1 MERRV
6 GQDGRNSMVEG
17 HDAREADGES
27 FELSGEIED
36 FPTKDS
42 RRLIQDL
49 TSTATRVQS
58 NHRIDLP
65 SLKLQS
71 AFAAKPENQYEASDL
86 LKYYDRDLVENVF
99 LAVFKRAPN
108 ETELASELERLRS
121 GRVNKTEFIE
131 SLLHSDEGT
140 KSNVRINGLKSPAAR
155 RISQLPVLG
164 YFMRLLISVA
174 RLPVAIRHQQ
184 QFQTF
189 SLGQQQ
195 QIVDYVNELRD
206 EFLEHSL
213 EVSIIAD
220 VSEAIAMLFDA
231 LAEASGK
238 LAFVQAELSRVLDE
252 LARHQ
257 KESEALKK
265 ESEAL
270 KKESEA
276 LKKEIEALNGNQ
288 EASAASNR
296 EFLIQEQAAIVGT
309 QKMAIAAIEDQLKE
323 LLRMQQQLSADL
335 FSQQERLESIME
347 RQDI

>member
-1 MERRV
+1 M
-6 GQDGRNSMVEG
+6 
-17 HDAREADGES
+17 
-27 FELSGEIED
+27 
-36 FPTKDS
+36 
-42 RRLIQDL
+42 
-49 TSTATRVQS
+49 
-58 NHRIDLP
+58 
-65 SLKLQS
+65 
-71 AFAAKPENQYEASDL
+71 
-86 LKYYDRDLVENVF
+86 
-99 LAVFKRAPN
+99 
-108 ETELASELERLRS
+108 RS

-270 KKESEA
+270 R
-276 LKKEIEALNGNQ
+276 KEIEALNGNQ